1 MPVTLTFPYS
11 QAAGVG
17 RGYFVA
23 ADAPGAAGI
32 VTVASTTGDVELR
45 ITRYNAPDFVTTVTS
60 GTTFSVSIGNIQ
72 TIGILALQTA
82 TGTLSLITNV

>member
-1 MPVTLTFPYS
+1 MPVTLTFLYS

-17 RGYFVA
+17 QGYFVA
-23 ADAPGAAGI
+23 ADAPGATGI
-32 VTVASTTGDVELR
+32 VTVGSTSGDVELR
-45 ITRYNAPDFVTTVTS
+45 ITRYNAPDFVATVTS
-60 GTTFSVSIGNIQ
+60 GSTFSVSISNIQ

>member
-45 ITRYNAPDFVTTVTS
+45 ITRYNAPDLSPPSLPVRRF
-60 GTTFSVSIGNIQ
+60 GKHRQHPNDRY
-72 TIGILALQTA
+72 LALQTA